1 MNRHTAWFLAKLAL
15 PFAVTVAL
23 FLFLAYRINAL
34 LGFMALLL
42 GTYASGYLGYREV
55 VKEILRHADREM
67 QRR

>member
-1 MNRHTAWFLAKLAL
+1 MNRHTTWFLAKLAL

-23 FLFLAYRINAL
+23 FVFLAYRVNAL

-55 VKEILRHADREM
+55 FKELVRHDDG
-67 QRR
+67 QV